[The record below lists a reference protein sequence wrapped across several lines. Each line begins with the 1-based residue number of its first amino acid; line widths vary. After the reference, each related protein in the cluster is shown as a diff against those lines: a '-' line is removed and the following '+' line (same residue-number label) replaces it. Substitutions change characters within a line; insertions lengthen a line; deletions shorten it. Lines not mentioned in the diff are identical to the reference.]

1 MCNELITLIVIF
13 SFFVLFVL
21 YIVYLEYTNI
31 KENNIIKQ
39 LYVNNDYNYFLI
51 DSETIVNDF
60 EPYSKYDFYII
71 IYSDKK
77 LDESGLMS
85 KLNSLSDNYKMVENK
100 KTYSIIINFSCTLP
114 KLETYSKDIYKS
126 VMPIYKEF
134 SDRLEAFQDVEAYS
148 DKVKA
153 KYNL

>member
-1 MCNELITLIVIF
+1 MDSDLITLIVMF
-13 SFFVLFVL
+13 SFFVIFVL
-21 YIVYLEYTNI
+21 YITYLGYADI

-60 EPYSKYDFYII
+60 EPYSKYDFYLI

-85 KLNSLSDNYKMVENK
+85 KLNSLSDNYKMVENER
-100 KTYSIIINFSCTLP
+100 TYSIVINFSCTLP
-114 KLETYSKDIYKS
+114 VLEAYSKDIYKS
-126 VMPIYKEF
+126 VMPIYI
-134 SDRLEAFQDVEAYS
+134 
-148 DKVKA
+148 
-153 KYNL
+153 